1 MALRVYNT
9 MTKKKEEFVPL
20 QKGKIGMYACGVT
33 VYDLCHIGHARSAV
47 VFDVI
52 YRYLQYKGYEVTYVR
67 NFTDVDDK
75 IIKRAQ
81 EEGVS
86 TDEIA
91 SRYIAEF
98 YADMGALGLKEP
110 TIEPK
115 ATEHIDA
122 MIELVQRLIKK
133 DHAYEVEGDVYFA
146 VESFSEYGKLSKRTL
161 EEMQAGARVE
171 VDEKKRNPLD
181 FALWKATKQGEPSWE
196 SPWGKGRPGWHIE
209 CSAMSQKYLGDTLD
223 IHGGGKDLIFPHHE
237 NEIAQAEGATG
248 NPFVRYWL
256 HNGFVNI
263 DKEKMSKSL
272 GNFLTIKEILKEYH
286 PEVVRLFLLSRHY
299 RSPVDYSTQGIEEAH
314 RNLER
319 FYQTLAGIDEVI
331 GQEKAG
337 ESVPEGF
344 SPEEMAVYRR
354 AEEFTTHFEEAMD
367 DDFNTAVAIAALFE
381 LSHDLNRILQNPSP
395 HAAQVLLKGR
405 EAFAVAGEVL
415 GIFQED
421 PRAFLETA
429 RERKA
434 EKLTLTQG
442 EIEKLITERNEAR
455 KNKNWT
461 RADEIRDQFAS
472 QGIILED
479 GPQGTTWRVE

>member
-9 MTKKKEEFVPL
+9 MTKKKEKLVPL
-20 QKGKIGMYACGVT
+20 HEGRIGMYACGVT

-52 YRYLQYKGYEVTYVR
+52 YRFLRHKGYKVTYVR

-81 EEGVS
+81 EEGVGFE
-86 TDEIA
+86 EIA
-91 SRYIAEF
+91 SRYIEEF
-98 YADMGALGLKEP
+98 YADMGALGLMPP
-110 TIEPK
+110 TVEPK
-115 ATEHIDA
+115 ATEHISE
-122 MIELVQRLIKK
+122 MIVLVQRLIEEG
-133 DHAYEVEGDVYFA
+133 HAYQVEGDVYYA
-146 VESFSEYGKLSKRTL
+146 VESFPEYGKLSKRTL
-161 EEMQAGARVE
+161 DEMQAGARVE
-171 VDEKKRNPLD
+171 VDERKRNPLD
-181 FALWKATKQGEPSWE
+181 FALWKAAKPGEPSWA

-248 NPFVRYWL
+248 RPFVRYWL

-263 DKEKMSKSL
+263 EKEKMSKSL

-286 PEVVRLFLLSRHY
+286 PEVVRFFLLSRHY
-299 RSPVDYSTQGIEEAH
+299 RSPIDFSSQGMEEAR
-314 RNLER
+314 RNMER

-331 GQEKAG
+331 AQEKAR
-337 ESVPEGF
+337 EPVPEGL

-354 AEEFTTHFEEAMD
+354 AEEFPDTFAEAMD
-367 DDFNTAVAIAALFE
+367 DDFNTAVALAALFE
-381 LSHDLNRILQNPSP
+381 LGHDLNRILQDPSP
-395 HAAQVLLKGR
+395 HAPQILHKGR
-405 EAFAVAGEVL
+405 EAFAVAREVL

-421 PRAFLETA
+421 PHVFLEA
-429 RERKA
+429 ERERKT
-434 EKLTLTQG
+434 EKLTLTPK
-442 EIEKLITERNEAR
+442 EIEKLIAEREEAR
-455 KNKNWT
+455 NKKNWT
-461 RADEIRDQFAS
+461 RADEIRDQLAS

-479 GPQGTTWRVE
+479 CPQGTTWRVE

>member
-9 MTKKKEEFVPL
+9 MIKKKEELVPL
-20 QKGKIGMYACGVT
+20 QEGKIGMYACGVT

-52 YRYLQYKGYEVTYVR
+52 YRYLQYKGYKVTYVR

-91 SRYIAEF
+91 TRYIAEF
-98 YADMGALGLKEP
+98 NTDMGALGLKEP

-115 ATEHIDA
+115 ATEHIPE
-122 MIELVQRLIKK
+122 MIALVQRLIEKG
-133 DHAYEVEGDVYFA
+133 HAYEVEGDVYYA
-146 VESFSEYGKLSKRTL
+146 VESFPEYGKLSKRTL
-161 EEMQAGARVE
+161 DEMQAGARVE

-181 FALWKATKQGEPSWE
+181 FALWKAAKPGEPSWE
-196 SPWGKGRPGWHIE
+196 SLWGKGRPGWHIE

-248 NPFVRYWL
+248 SPFVRFWL

-299 RSPVDYSTQGIEEAH
+299 RSPVDYSTQGMEET
-314 RNLER
+314 RRSLER
-319 FYQTLAGIDEVI
+319 FYQTLAGIYEVI
-331 GQEKAG
+331 AQEKAG
-337 ESVPEGF
+337 ESAPEGL

-354 AEEFTTHFEEAMD
+354 AEEFTSQFEEAMD

-381 LSHDLNRILQNPSP
+381 LGHDLNRLLQNPTP
-395 HAAQVLLKGR
+395 HASQVLHKGR

-421 PRAFLETA
+421 PRAFLEGE
-429 RERKA
+429 RERKT

-442 EIEKLITERNEAR
+442 EIEKLITEREEAR
-455 KNKNWT
+455 KNRDWV
-461 RADEIRDQFAS
+461 RADEIRDQLAS

-479 GPQGTTWRVE
+479 GPQGTTWRVQ